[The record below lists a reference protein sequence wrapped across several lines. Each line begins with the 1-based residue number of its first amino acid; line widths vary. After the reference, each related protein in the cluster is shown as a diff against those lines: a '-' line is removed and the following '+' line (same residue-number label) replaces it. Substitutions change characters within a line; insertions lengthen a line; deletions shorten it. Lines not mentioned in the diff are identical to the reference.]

1 MDSKNISINLLNEF
15 EELKKILIKENEKNW
30 VRGILAIIEKI
41 ERALSKDEALSNEY
55 LEEACNI
62 WKIMEQGNG
71 SFSDFYIW
79 RDDLKERKKANNEL
93 VSVKNNIWLIVNEN
107 NL

>member
-55 LEEACNI
+55 LEGACNI

>member
-1 MDSKNISINLLNEF
+1 M
-15 EELKKILIKENEKNW
+15 
-30 VRGILAIIEKI
+30 
-41 ERALSKDEALSNEY
+41 SKDEALSNEY

-71 SFSDFYIW
+71 AFSDFYIW